1 MTNIFSPELCNQ
13 ICHELPLR
21 LEQRLLE
28 RFSNGDDD
36 TGLAVVESAHVLDF
50 FDKIPFQT
58 SYKFDRLID
67 RILNEF
73 SPDDA
78 AAYPFL
84 AWYAKEHP
92 FSPKLLGYTEP
103 TVLIPNVYNQRYLHL
118 RLIEGVCEYVIDSDP
133 LSDGSFKSLVR
144 ALRFLIQLRSDSDSP
159 VHEIEA
165 YSFSIKLY
173 MDFLVLILRFVDVI
187 DLETSRFTIMK
198 MLEDIISYF
207 PGQIRVLI
215 LKGALISIVNKTSIN
230 MKHESEALA
239 WLLSQFQVYIEDRV
253 FVVELGNIFGLME
266 STLSGSVLDSIN
278 SYSSLLQL
286 TRSFVNDC
294 ANTAMLVE
302 LRRRILVRIYHQLL
316 GCLRFDVVKGVL
328 KNSKPVCPNAHIQSA
343 CVPFNTDENSH
354 LMSLFEDC
362 VKTMDIIDKLL
373 KLPNTDLME
382 LKSDLLSLI
391 SDRKYEEA
399 LVYFGNIHNYGQEC
413 LCKLATEA
421 ISDVVTCFRDNND
434 NFLRSLVISLIKAL
448 YPEQLRFRIC
458 YDFVIN
464 QPTKH
469 ITEVFVSELKSMI
482 SSSFRNECPYEWN
495 QLVDAL
501 PSKLGENLPDEND
514 ANVLR
519 AASDVAHILY
529 SFSNI
534 PFRLPKR
541 MNTIF
546 TAAVNGAEP
555 KMPEEFPLLLFHS
568 KTHPFSPK
576 LLGIEE
582 PAVLIPNVYS
592 LYYLGR
598 MLVEGLTMYL
608 HENKYNYEEHFM
620 KPIVKALDV
629 IVHALQGLN
638 ELDIGLCNDNL
649 FLDNES
655 AVVALFIDEYRRN
668 LVEEQFEKELG
679 SFLAML
685 ENVRYE
691 NMCEASNYYMSIFT
705 LVQAFALKRPN
716 HAMLAEIKVRILD
729 RIHDQMIDYIQLE
742 NIRAKEREDEKI
754 LQKGA
759 NIPLVLPIKNLLDGK
774 VRDRIQLLQFG
785 YDQAK
790 QCILKALA

>member
-1 MTNIFSPELCNQ
+1 MAVLKHALHLLQLIENCQYEKAVDVIRVASESRIKLEGFVPDLIYRLAYSFGNANNSDQKTLLIWLFNLITPVSQKFRLCYELLSWRTSHVLTEVIVNQLKLIINIDFQEQYPELCNQ

-373 KLPNTDLME
+373 KLP
-382 LKSDLLSLI
+382 K
-391 SDRKYEEA
+391 
-399 LVYFGNIHNYGQEC
+399 
-413 LCKLATEA
+413 
-421 ISDVVTCFRDNND
+421 
-434 NFLRSLVISLIKAL
+434 
-448 YPEQLRFRIC
+448 
-458 YDFVIN
+458 
-464 QPTKH
+464 
-469 ITEVFVSELKSMI
+469 
-482 SSSFRNECPYEWN
+482 
-495 QLVDAL
+495 
-501 PSKLGENLPDEND
+501 
-514 ANVLR
+514 
-519 AASDVAHILY
+519 
-529 SFSNI
+529 
-534 PFRLPKR
+534 
-541 MNTIF
+541 
-546 TAAVNGAEP
+546 
-555 KMPEEFPLLLFHS
+555 
-568 KTHPFSPK
+568 
-576 LLGIEE
+576 
-582 PAVLIPNVYS
+582 
-592 LYYLGR
+592 
-598 MLVEGLTMYL
+598 
-608 HENKYNYEEHFM
+608 
-620 KPIVKALDV
+620 
-629 IVHALQGLN
+629 
-638 ELDIGLCNDNL
+638 
-649 FLDNES
+649 
-655 AVVALFIDEYRRN
+655 
-668 LVEEQFEKELG
+668 
-679 SFLAML
+679 
-685 ENVRYE
+685 
-691 NMCEASNYYMSIFT
+691 
-705 LVQAFALKRPN
+705 
-716 HAMLAEIKVRILD
+716 
-729 RIHDQMIDYIQLE
+729 
-742 NIRAKEREDEKI
+742 
-754 LQKGA
+754 
-759 NIPLVLPIKNLLDGK
+759 
-774 VRDRIQLLQFG
+774 
-785 YDQAK
+785 
-790 QCILKALA
+790 